1 MYGDNKMNI
10 SKGQIVYSKAGRDKG
25 LVFVVLDVLDNRYVV
40 IADGKLR
47 KIESPKKKKI
57 KHIIMTDIIS
67 HDIIDKLN
75 ENKISNSYIRNV
87 LKEVEKDM
95 K

>member
-57 KHIIMTDIIS
+57 KHIIMTDTIS